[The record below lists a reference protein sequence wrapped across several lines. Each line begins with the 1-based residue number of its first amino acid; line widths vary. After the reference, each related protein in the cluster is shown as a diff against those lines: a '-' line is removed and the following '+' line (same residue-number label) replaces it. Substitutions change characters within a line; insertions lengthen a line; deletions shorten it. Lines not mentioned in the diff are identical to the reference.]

1 MTAAVLAGFIFALLM
16 PIMRRVS
23 LGRFAILNS
32 LLPLSLFVW
41 FASFLFSGLEGN
53 LSSHLEWAF
62 GASLSFKLDG
72 LSLIFAL
79 LITGIG
85 ALVFAY
91 SASYMKGNPYLDR
104 FYAYLSMFMA
114 AMLGVVL
121 SANALTLFIFWELTS
136 ISSFFLIGF
145 KNKDEASR
153 KSALVALAVTGF
165 GGLALL
171 AAMLLMGAVTG
182 TYSIEAMLL
191 QPDVFASSPYT
202 TLILVLIFIAAFT
215 KSAQFPFHFWLPG
228 AMKAPT
234 PVSTYLHSATM
245 VKAGIYLLFR
255 FSPVFTDLALW
266 SNTLMTVGCITMVF
280 GAIHSLF
287 RTDLKSIL
295 AYTTIS
301 ALGTLTFLIGIGTR
315 EAIIAA
321 LVFVV
326 VHALY
331 KAAMFLIAGI
341 IDHHTN
347 TREVTLLGGLR
358 NAMPLVAVAAFVAAL
373 SGAGIPITFGFIGKD
388 LVYEATLH
396 QGNMSLWLTIIALV
410 TNILVGVAGF
420 IAAIKPFAGRLPDA
434 LNGTKAPGPVLWFAP
449 ILLAILSLIL
459 GISPGL
465 MDHTL
470 LIPSL
475 DALAINTD
483 GVYLKMW
490 HGINTVFWLSMV
502 TIAGTVL
509 IYLTAKPYKYLSG
522 IPAKLNML
530 APQTIALA
538 MVGSFAQIATAWNKA
553 FQSGHLRYYVLIS
566 IITILAIAAAVH
578 LPGFHW
584 HFDWSMIRSVAV
596 YEWVLVVIL
605 IASVLFTVF
614 TDSRLAAVAS
624 MGVIGYAICLI
635 FVIYGA
641 PDLAIT
647 QFTIDTLTVILFILV
662 LYKLPKYLKLT
673 RTRSKLRDG
682 AISIVFGTLITAVVL
697 DVLSLDRPVYIS
709 SFYADNAYLLAK
721 GKNVV
726 NVILVDFRGIDTFME
741 IVVLAVSA
749 IGVFGLLKL
758 KVKRHD
764 V

>member
-1 MTAAVLAGFIFALLM
+1 MTVAVLAGFIFALLM
-16 PIMRRVS
+16 PLLGRVS
-23 LGRFAILNS
+23 LGRFAAINAI
-32 LLPLSLFVW
+32 LPLSLFIW
-41 FASFLFSGLEGN
+41 FASFLFTGLEGGVN
-53 LSSHLEWAF
+53 THIEWAF
-62 GASLSFKLDG
+62 GAGLSFKLDG

-104 FYAYLSMFMA
+104 FYAYLSTFMA

-121 SANALTLFIFWELTS
+121 AANALTLFIFWELTS

-153 KSALVALAVTGF
+153 KSALIALAVTGF
-165 GGLALL
+165 GGFALL
-171 AAMLLMGAVTG
+171 AAMLLMGAVSG

-191 QPDVFASSPYT
+191 QPEVFASSPYI
-202 TLILVLIFIAAFT
+202 TLILVLIFFAAFT

-255 FSPVFTDLALW
+255 FSPAFADFDLW
-266 SNTLMTVGCITMVF
+266 RNTLMIAGGITMLY
-280 GAIHSLF
+280 GAVHSLF

-315 EAIIAA
+315 ESIIAA

-331 KAAMFLIAGI
+331 KAAMFLVAGI
-341 IDHHTN
+341 IDHQTHT
-347 TREVTLLGGLR
+347 RDVTLLAGLGK
-358 NAMPLVAVAAFVAAL
+358 AMPLVAAASLVAAL

-388 LVYEATLH
+388 LIYEATLH
-396 QGNMSLWLTIIALV
+396 QGDWSTWLTIIALL
-410 TNILVGVAGF
+410 TNIMVGIAGF

-434 LNGTKAPGPVLWFAP
+434 LQSTKSPGFALWFAP
-449 ILLAILSLIL
+449 VLLAVLSLVL
-459 GISPGL
+459 GVSPGFL
-465 MDHTL
+465 DHSL
-470 LIPSL
+470 LIP
-475 DALAINTD
+475 ALSALQFDTQ

-502 TIAGTVL
+502 TIAGSVI
-509 IYLTAKPYKYLSG
+509 IYLIAKPFKYFSG
-522 IPAKLNML
+522 IPARLDML
-530 APQTIALA
+530 APQSL
-538 MVGSFAQIATAWNKA
+538 VLGSAQGFTQITTMWNRA
-553 FQSGHLRYYVLIS
+553 FQSGYLRYYILIS
-566 IITILAIAAAVH
+566 VTTVFALAAAVH

-584 HFDWSMIRSVAV
+584 RLDMSMISSVTV
-596 YEWVLVVIL
+596 YEWVLVFIMVGG
-605 IASVLFTVF
+605 VFFTVF
-614 TDSRLAAVAS
+614 TNSRLAAVAS
-624 MGVIGYAICLI
+624 MGVIGYAMCLI

-641 PDLAIT
+641 PDLAMT
-647 QFTIDTLTVILFILV
+647 QFTIDTLTVILFVLV

-673 RTRSKLRDG
+673 RTRSKIRDG
-682 AISIVFGTLITAVVL
+682 VVSIVFGTLMTAVVL
-697 DVLSLDRPVYIS
+697 DVLSLSRPVYVS
-709 SFYADNAYLLAK
+709 SYYADNAYLLAK
-721 GKNVV
+721 GKNIV

-749 IGVFGLLKL
+749 VGVYGLLKL
-758 KVKRHD
+758 KVTRHEE
-764 V
+764 